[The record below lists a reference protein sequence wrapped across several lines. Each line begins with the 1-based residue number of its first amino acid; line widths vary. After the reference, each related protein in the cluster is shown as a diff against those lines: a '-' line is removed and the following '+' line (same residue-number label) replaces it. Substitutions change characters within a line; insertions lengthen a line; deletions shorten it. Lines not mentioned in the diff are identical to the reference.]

1 MEKQKF
7 MTRLD
12 WLKARINENNMDY
25 KLIQDVCHEDYC
37 NTFKSDISL
46 KAYKDTVKKAYD
58 TLIRQKNDVDED
70 FDIEQNIKLEKNLQK
85 RADLTTYLRRNNR
98 NDYRIL
104 NEVESICEELINRL
118 DEVKFDIPKIT
129 SIKEK
134 KEKKTALLCL
144 SDLHAG
150 TLINGDCES
159 NCYDYNVLSRRLKKY
174 VTKAIDTMKKNDVTN
189 VIVCGL
195 GDFVSSARRV
205 DELLGQVSSV
215 SNSLLIIVTIIE
227 QILLE
232 LCSNFENVTY
242 TSIIGNESRFS
253 FDINWHEQELYSNF
267 DFLQYT
273 ILKHILDEKIKNLNF
288 KDADSPLKS
297 LIEIPID
304 NKETYNI
311 CIAHGHAMKSLKDN
325 AEEVYTKSY
334 VEEGKRVDICVVGHF
349 HHLCVYSSGKLIV
362 TATPMRNNVYAFSTI
377 GTKGHAFQNLILI
390 NNDGSYWNCP
400 IKLDDI
406 SDFKEGYKIQKELDM
421 FTYNESKVDKVNIN
435 ITYN

>member
-1 MEKQKF
+1 
-7 MTRLD
+7 MTRID
-12 WLKARINENNMDY
+12 WLKARINENEMDY
-25 KLIQDVCHEDYC
+25 RLIQDACYEDYC
-37 NTFKSDISL
+37 KTFNTTISL

-98 NDYRIL
+98 NNYRIL
-104 NEVESICEELINRL
+104 NEVESICEELISRL
-118 DEVKFDIPKIT
+118 DDVNFDIPKIT
-129 SIKEK
+129 PIKEK
-134 KEKKTALLCL
+134 KETKTALLCL

-150 TLINGDCES
+150 TLIDADCEELM
-159 NCYDYNVLSRRLKKY
+159 YDYNILSRRLKKY

-189 VIVCGL
+189 VVVCGL
-195 GDFVSSARRV
+195 GDFVSSPRRV
-205 DELLGQVSSV
+205 DELLGQVSSTT
-215 SNSLLIIVTIIE
+215 NSLLIIVTLIE
-227 QILLE
+227 QILFE

-242 TSIIGNESRFS
+242 TSVIGNESRVS
-253 FDINWHEQELYSNF
+253 ASGIPSPINHSNWEGMNNW
-267 DFLQYT
+267 DYLQYT
-273 ILKHILDEKIKNLNF
+273 MLKHILEGKIKNLKF
-288 KDADSPLKS
+288 LDSDYAIKS
-297 LIEIPID
+297 LIKIPIN

-311 CIAHGHAMKSLKDN
+311 CIAHGYNIKTLKDN
-325 AEEVYTKSY
+325 AEEVYIKSY
-334 VEEGKRVDICVVGHF
+334 LEEGEHVELTVIGHW
-349 HHLCVYSSGKLIV
+349 HHLSVLSSGHLLV
-362 TATPMRNNVYAFSTI
+362 TGSPMRNNVYAFNVI

>member
-1 MEKQKF
+1 

-12 WLKARINENNMDY
+12 WIKTRLNDNDMDY
-25 KLIQDVCHEDYC
+25 KLVQDACYEDYC
-37 NTFKSDISL
+37 EKFGTIELKSFT
-46 KAYKDTVKKAYD
+46 DTVKRAYN
-58 TLIRQKNDVDED
+58 TMARQIKNDVDED

-98 NDYRIL
+98 NNYRML
-104 NEVESICEELINRL
+104 NEVESICDELINRL

-129 SIKEK
+129 QVKEK

-159 NCYDYNVLSRRLKKY
+159 NCYDYHILSRRLKKY

-195 GDFVSSARRV
+195 GDFVSSPRRV

-215 SNSLLIIVTIIE
+215 SNSLLIVVTIIE
-227 QILLE
+227 QILFE

-242 TSIIGNESRFS
+242 TSVIGNESRFS
-253 FDINWHEQELYSNF
+253 ASGVPSPINWHEQELYSNF
-267 DFLQYT
+267 DFLQYIT
-273 ILKHILDEKIKNLNF
+273 LKHILDGKIKNLKF
-288 KDADSPLKS
+288 KDADTPLKS

-304 NKETYNI
+304 NGETYNV
-311 CIAHGHAMKSLKDN
+311 CIAHGHAMKSLKDG
-325 AEEVYTKSY
+325 AEDVYLKSY
-334 VEEGKRVDICVVGHF
+334 IEEGKRADICIVGHF

>member
-1 MEKQKF
+1 
-7 MTRLD
+7 MTRID
-12 WLKARINENNMDY
+12 WLKARINENSMDY
-25 KLIQDVCHEDYC
+25 KLIQDVCYEDYC

-98 NDYRIL
+98 NNYRIL

-129 SIKEK
+129 PIKEK

-159 NCYDYNVLSRRLKKY
+159 NCYDYNILSRRLKKY
-174 VTKAIDTMKKNDVTN
+174 VAKAIDTMKKNDITN

-195 GDFVSSARRV
+195 GDFVSSPRRV

-227 QILLE
+227 QILFE

-273 ILKHILDEKIKNLNF
+273 MLKHILDGKIKNLNF

-304 NKETYNI
+304 NKETYNV

-435 ITYN
+435 ISYN

>member
-1 MEKQKF
+1 
-7 MTRLD
+7 MTRID
-12 WLKARINENNMDY
+12 WLKAKLNDNNMDY
-25 KLIQDVCHEDYC
+25 KLVQDVCYEDYC
-37 NTFKSDISL
+37 EKFGTIELKSF
-46 KAYKDTVKKAYD
+46 ADTVKRAYN
-58 TLIRQKNDVDED
+58 TMARQIKNDVDED

-98 NDYRIL
+98 NNYRIL

-118 DEVKFDIPKIT
+118 DDVKFDIPKIT
-129 SIKEK
+129 PIKEK

-159 NCYDYNVLSRRLKKY
+159 NCYDYHILSRRLKKY

-195 GDFVSSARRV
+195 GDFVSSPRRV

-215 SNSLLIIVTIIE
+215 SNSLLIVVTIIE
-227 QILLE
+227 QILFE
-232 LCSNFENVTY
+232 LCSNFENVIY
-242 TSIIGNESRFS
+242 TSIIGNESRVS
-253 FDINWHEQELYSNF
+253 ASGIPSPINHSNWEGMNNW
-267 DFLQYT
+267 DYLQYT
-273 ILKHILDEKIKNLNF
+273 MLKHILEGKIKNLKF
-288 KDADSPLKS
+288 LDSDYAIKS
-297 LIEIPID
+297 LIKIPIN
-304 NKETYNI
+304 NKETYNV
-311 CIAHGHAMKSLKDN
+311 CIAHGYNIKTLKDN
-325 AEEVYTKSY
+325 AEEVYIKSY
-334 VEEGKRVDICVVGHF
+334 LEEGEHVELTVIGHW
-349 HHLCVYSSGKLIV
+349 HHLSVLSSGHLLV
-362 TATPMRNNVYAFSTI
+362 TGSPMRNNVYAFNVI

-421 FTYNESKVDKVNIN
+421 FIYNESKVDKVNIN

>member
-1 MEKQKF
+1 
-7 MTRLD
+7 MTRID
-12 WLKARINENNMDY
+12 WLKARINENDMDY
-25 KLIQDVCHEDYC
+25 KLIQDVCYEDYC
-37 NTFKSDISL
+37 KTFNTTISL

-98 NDYRIL
+98 NNYRIL

-129 SIKEK
+129 PIKEK

-159 NCYDYNVLSRRLKKY
+159 NCYDYNILSRRLKKY

-195 GDFVSSARRV
+195 GDFVSSPRRV

-227 QILLE
+227 QILFE

-242 TSIIGNESRFS
+242 ISIIGNESRFS

-273 ILKHILDEKIKNLNF
+273 MLKHILDGKIKNLNF

-304 NKETYNI
+304 NKETYNV
-311 CIAHGHAMKSLKDN
+311 CIAHGHAMKTLKDN

-334 VEEGKRVDICVVGHF
+334 IEEGKRVDICVVGHF
-349 HHLCVYSSGKLIV
+349 HHLCVYSSGKLIA